1 MTYSLC
7 VGIENGAAR
16 ERESFRQLRE
26 SQVFRGVK
34 NNGKKEGKGCF
45 VD

>member
-1 MTYSLC
+1 M
-7 VGIENGAAR
+7 GHQERER

-26 SQVFRGVK
+26 SQVFGGVK